1 MKSWVLSV
9 GAAIIITT
17 IITIILPEGKLGKT
31 IKFVFSIMVMLIM
44 IKPIVYIKNNDF
56 NIDTSLVYNE
66 INYQNDYL
74 SYISKIKA
82 AKFEQ
87 NCNKILENNGINN
100 ADVLIEYS
108 EDGQGGLI
116 IECVKINL
124 FNVND
129 DNTQILTE
137 TVINE
142 IKNFLNVDEKII
154 KIKTNG

>member
-44 IKPIVYIKNNDF
+44 IKPIVYIKNKDF

-74 SYISKIKA
+74 SYISKTKA

-129 DNTQILTE
+129 DNTQILTK